1 MGGWFVSK
9 CHGFTLTE
17 LILTI
22 AIIGIIGITAISLSR
37 SGIELQQA
45 ARSFSLSIQKA
56 RSEAIKRNEFAGVTI
71 TASKF
76 SVFIDED
83 KNKSFDI
90 GEEIVLQVDML
101 ANYPSVSL
109 ASNSNNDI
117 VFDPRGFVASIV
129 AQSVTF
135 KSSKSNSALKTIIS
149 AQGRVRLEKVDS

>member
-1 MGGWFVSK
+1 MSRYQ
-9 CHGFTLTE
+9 GFTLVE
-17 LILTI
+17 IILVIT
-22 AIIGIIGITAISLSR
+22 IIGIISVAVISLSR

-45 ARSFSLSIQKA
+45 ARSFSLSVQKA

-71 TASKF
+71 TTSKF

-83 KNKSFDI
+83 KNKSFDT
-90 GEEIVLQVDML
+90 GEEIILQVDML

-109 ASNSNNDI
+109 VSNSNKDI
-117 VFDPRGFVASIV
+117 VFDPRGFVAGII

-135 KSSKSNSALKTIIS
+135 RSSKSNSALEAVIS